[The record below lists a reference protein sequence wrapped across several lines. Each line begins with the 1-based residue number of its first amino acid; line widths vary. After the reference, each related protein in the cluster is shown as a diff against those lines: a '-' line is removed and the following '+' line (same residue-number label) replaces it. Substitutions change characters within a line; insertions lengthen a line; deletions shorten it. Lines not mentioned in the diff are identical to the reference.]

1 MLRRLGRVCVS
12 VCVCVHLRLPR
23 VCWCTII
30 AAAQPAHPA
39 HRAPLGCAKC
49 GRQALLVRLSTRSVL
64 CQLAMRWLHCSQAYV
79 RVCVCV
85 RLQLWSTGRGHGGC
99 LCKRP
104 SALQSFVCVPSCNTP
119 THSLQGLRVHVCHH
133 RCAACECAV
142 CERAHVRVRC
152 AACAAA
158 IGDQRVVHLLLC
170 KSAPMRAPTCK
181 CTCARG
187 LWYMCARPSG
197 AAVVPC
203 SPCRAV

>member
-1 MLRRLGRVCVS
+1 MCVCICASHVCAGAPLSLLHSQPTLPTVRPSAVQSVAGRLCSCACLQEVCCVS
-12 VCVCVHLRLPR
+12 WPCAGC
-23 VCWCTII
+23 I
-30 AAAQPAHPA
+30 ARRHM
-39 HRAPLGCAKC
+39 C
-49 GRQALLVRLSTRSVL
+49 
-64 CQLAMRWLHCSQAYV
+64 
-79 RVCVCV
+79 VCVCV
-85 RLQLWSTGRGHGGC
+85 RAPAALVYWGGGHGGC

-104 SALQSFVCVPSCNTP
+104 SAPQSFVCVPSCNTP

-158 IGDQRVVHLLLC
+158 IDDQHVVHLLLC